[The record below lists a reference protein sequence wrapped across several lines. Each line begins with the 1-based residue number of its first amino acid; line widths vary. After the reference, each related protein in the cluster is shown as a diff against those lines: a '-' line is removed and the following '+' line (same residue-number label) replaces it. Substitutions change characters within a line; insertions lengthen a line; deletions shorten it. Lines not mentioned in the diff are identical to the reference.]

1 MGEIANL
8 QDGIARYKA
17 CDIPELRLGV
27 IESIA
32 NALMPHLVRRL
43 SASVGSLSITSG
55 TTHPLGPELRAGD
68 LDMTI
73 TSEQAPDD
81 DDTMAMEPLFI
92 EPIVL
97 VLPKGVARPRDW
109 DEIQQLAKK
118 LDFIRYGHRRR
129 ISQIIKHQFDRF
141 GVETRGNLEFDS
153 SVALFDF
160 VKNGHGFAAGHA
172 PVHLLRRT
180 DRERR

>member
-1 MGEIANL
+1 
-8 QDGIARYKA
+8 
-17 CDIPELRLGV
+17 
-27 IESIA
+27 
-32 NALMPHLVRRL
+32 
-43 SASVGSLSITSG
+43 
-55 TTHPLGPELRAGD
+55 
-68 LDMTI
+68 MTI

-97 VLPKGVARPRDW
+97 FCQRASPPAGLGRNPATG
-109 DEIQQLAKK
+109 EK

-160 VKNGHGFAAGHA
+160 VKNGHGFAAGTPLCIYCGGLTENDVEIVTFPDVTPMRSINA
-172 PVHLLRRT
+172 IWM
-180 DRERR
+180 REREDTSVHMVTQLCRSIFSELIPCLAKRAGAAADRVQVLKD